1 MENVDEKIIIAHIM
15 GKWNGR
21 RSRICCYELL

>member
-1 MENVDEKIIIAHIM
+1 MEPNEGKIIVAHIM

-21 RSRICCYELL
+21 RGRICCYELL

>member
-1 MENVDEKIIIAHIM
+1 MEKEKSKIIIAHIM

-21 RSRICCYELL
+21 RGRICCYELL

>member
-1 MENVDEKIIIAHIM
+1 MEEKEGKIVIAHIM

-21 RSRICCYELL
+21 RGRICCYELL